1 MENASKALIMAA
13 GVLIGVIILGIAV
26 YLFTM
31 YGQYSKEA
39 YDKMSDAQIS
49 QFNAQ
54 FLKYYGNVSS
64 VYIDENGK
72 EKEKEGPILCTAHDI
87 LTVANLARQNNI
99 QYDLLN
105 ESEAKDNTFYIRVDI
120 GKRNTEKN
128 LEKWDE
134 VIQINFL
141 KENATEIVNGE
152 TKAKSY
158 ICKEVNIS
166 PITKRVNYIL
176 FQYQKN
182 S

>member
-1 MENASKALIMAA
+1 MENASKDLMMAA

-99 QYDLLN
+99 QYDIKISVELL
-105 ESEAKDNTFYIRVDI
+105 
-120 GKRNTEKN
+120 
-128 LEKWDE
+128 
-134 VIQINFL
+134 
-141 KENATEIVNGE
+141 
-152 TKAKSY
+152 
-158 ICKEVNIS
+158 
-166 PITKRVNYIL
+166 
-176 FQYQKN
+176 
-182 S
+182 